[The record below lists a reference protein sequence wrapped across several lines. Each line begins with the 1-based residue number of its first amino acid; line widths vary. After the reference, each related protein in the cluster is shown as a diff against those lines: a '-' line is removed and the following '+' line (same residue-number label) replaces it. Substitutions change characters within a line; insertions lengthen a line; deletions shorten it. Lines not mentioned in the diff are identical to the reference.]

1 MKKQSFLYGASILA
15 AASILCKIMSAVLKI
30 PLDRFFLHEDG
41 IAVYQS
47 AYSIY
52 NVFLA
57 ICVTGIPIAL
67 SSLVA
72 KSNEEEAASL
82 CKSTLVFVTCFATVC
97 AVVLA
102 AFSGPLAQ
110 LLSGGGERAA
120 QPSLIVLA
128 LSLPAMGII
137 SSRRGYFQGMG
148 NMTPSAISQLT
159 ESLVKVVFGISICA
173 LTVGGGISYGAAGA
187 ICGVAL
193 GALMSALVLEIFF
206 RKNVNTKATPSLKK
220 AMTVLKISVPMT
232 LGAFGFTAV
241 LLTDTLTV
249 PKILALCGE
258 GYRERLNMFGYLT
271 RANTVYNLPA
281 TVITALTAS
290 AVPSIAAAVALGD
303 KEKQGE
309 SVCRAIK
316 LIFLIAIPCMLGMV
330 LFSKEILNLLYGTS
344 QKWELIALAGVMA
357 LIMPYI
363 QTTTAMLQTM
373 DRVWLPIIVT
383 MSGVSVKA
391 LLNAVL
397 IKAIGIEGA
406 MISTI
411 AAFSVVF
418 VINSVLILRAVS
430 LKGLWKV
437 ILKLSV
443 TGVVAC
449 GGARLLYGLKE
460 GIIMLIVCVGIAA
473 VVYLGGIIL
482 TGCIKKEEFSSKG

>member
-15 AASILCKIMSAVLKI
+15 IASILCKIMSAVFKI

-72 KSNEEEAASL
+72 KSGDDEAASL
-82 CKSTLVFVTCFATVC
+82 CKSTLVFVTYFTTVC
-97 AVVLA
+97 AVILA
-102 AFSGPLAQ
+102 AFSGPLAR
-110 LLSGGGERAA
+110 LLSGGGEQAA
-120 QPSLIVLA
+120 QPSLIILA

-159 ESLVKVVFGISICA
+159 ESLVKVVLGISICA
-173 LTVGGGISYGAAGA
+173 LTVGRGISFGAAGA

-193 GALMSALVLEIFF
+193 GALASAFVLELFF
-206 RKNVNTKATPSLKK
+206 RKNVKIKADASFKK

-249 PKILALCGE
+249 PKILAMCGE
-258 GYRERLNMFGYLT
+258 GYKERLSMFGYLT

-303 KEKQGE
+303 KEKQSE
-309 SVCRAIK
+309 SICRAIK

-344 QKWELIALAGVMA
+344 NEWELIALAGFMA

-373 DRVWLPIIVT
+373 DRVWIPIIVSMT
-383 MSGVSVKA
+383 GVVMKA
-391 LLNAVL
+391 LLNFVL
-397 IKAIGIEGA
+397 IKLIGIEGA
-406 MISTI
+406 MVSTI
-411 AAFSVVF
+411 AVFTVVF
-418 VINSVLILRAVS
+418 IINTVLIMRTVR
-430 LKGLWKV
+430 LKGLGK
-437 ILKLSV
+437 ILIRLSIV
-443 TGVVAC
+443 GIISC
-449 GGARLLYGLKE
+449 GSARLLYGIRE
-460 GIIMLIVCVGIAA
+460 GFIMLVVCVGIAA
-473 VVYLGGIIL
+473 AIYLCGIIL
-482 TGCIKKEEFSSKG
+482 TGCIKKEEFFR